1 MFFKKFLQYEL
12 DKLLSP
18 REPDPD
24 LSIVRQQE
32 SFVPVTDKNG
42 NLMTVGMQVD
52 FEPVES
58 AFDSFGPDFA
68 IKSGHVSPVLIYPPS
83 VFSLVENANSLIVK
97 SSEKDK

>member
-1 MFFKKFLQYEL
+1 MFFKKYLIYEL

-24 LSIVRQQE
+24 TSKVRQME
-32 SFVPVTDKNG
+32 TFVPVTDKNG
-42 NLMTVGMQVD
+42 NLMTVGMQQE

-58 AFDSFGPDFA
+58 AFDSYGPDFA

-83 VFSLVENANSLIVK
+83 VFSLVENVNSLIVK
-97 SSEKDK
+97 SEKDK